1 MGGDV
6 AYGVVEE
13 DQGTPIPA
21 AGLDSP
27 GTPGASGGTDRPL
40 VIAELRGHPF
50 GTDPAGVQFTGRR
63 FPLAGGRLPAPGL
76 PTKVGPGGKNYA
88 EHAQEMGDETPT
100 EPVLFLKPST
110 SVVGQGDAIAYP
122 IKLTEGVDYEGDLA
136 VLIGRLC
143 REVPLDRPQDVIF
156 GYACAPDVTARDLQA
171 PD

>member
-50 GTDPAGVQFTGRR
+50 GTDPAGVQVTGRR
-63 FPLAGGRLPAPGL
+63 VPSAGAAEKGGGVGQELRRARPGDGRRAPPRAGAVPQAVDL
-76 PTKVGPGGKNYA
+76 GRGPGRR
-88 EHAQEMGDETPT
+88 D
-100 EPVLFLKPST
+100 
-110 SVVGQGDAIAYP
+110 
-122 IKLTEGVDYEGDLA
+122 
-136 VLIGRLC
+136 RL
-143 REVPLDRPQDVIF
+143 
-156 GYACAPDVTARDLQA
+156 
-171 PD
+171 